1 MIGLAASR
9 GKVYSGFESPIQSYA
24 IVTNSPGLN
33 IDKNNNASIVHR
45 HPDSVDGK
53 QVLEDVELW
62 NALAG
67 SGQILTNGVNSI
79 PEYTG
84 P

>member
-1 MIGLAASR
+1 MSR
-9 GKVYSGFESPIQSYA
+9 L
-24 IVTNSPGLN
+24 PGAD

-67 SGQILTNGVNSI
+67 SGQILRKLVNLPADNPPPAACIS
-79 PEYTG
+79 
-84 P
+84 